1 MTGNHDMLK
10 LYLLRHAKSSWSDPS
25 LHDFD
30 RPLNKRGRKDAPKIA
45 RAMKERGYKPDR
57 ILCSS
62 SQRTKETL
70 AGIIPGLH
78 GEVSLH
84 LLDSLYEG
92 NAPDYLVLLRQHAKS
107 SRNLMMVGHNS
118 GLQEIAVRLAG
129 RGEDKLLADLQNK
142 YPTGAL
148 AVLEFDAP
156 TWLDITAQSG
166 NLIDFIKPRD
176 LELGLDEHLVENPAP
191 TFFRR

>member
-1 MTGNHDMLK
+1 MLR

-30 RPLNKRGRKDAPKIA
+30 RPLNKRGRKDAPKMA
-45 RAMKERGYKPDR
+45 RAMKARGYSPDR

-62 SQRTKETL
+62 AQRTKETL
-70 AGIIPGLH
+70 AGIIPGLI
-78 GEVSLH
+78 GEVNLN

-92 NAPDYLVLLRQHAKS
+92 NAPDYLVLLRQHAKE
-107 SRNLMMVGHNS
+107 SRNLMLVGHNT
-118 GLQEIAVRLAG
+118 GMQEIAIRLAG
-129 RGEDKLLADLQNK
+129 KGDPSLLADLQTK

-148 AVLEFDAP
+148 AVLEFDA
-156 TWLDITAQSG
+156 TRWNEVTALSG
-166 NLIDFIKPRD
+166 HLIDFIKPRD
-176 LELGLDEHLVENPAP
+176 LETSIDEHIVENPAP